1 MRHEEQEF
9 LSEGSFWRTYFA
21 TTAIVLAI
29 GLLPS
34 IMIVSKQGIRVIFP
48 ERLREESV
56 SDVLAQD
63 WIIHPRCVTMMTG
76 RERGEILLQ
85 LDCSELKDNLVAYYE
100 EQFEKQGY
108 VQKIAHDRETTTITA
123 KKDQVQCQ
131 VKISGFSVQIILSK
145 TKS

>member
-1 MRHEEQEF
+1 
-9 LSEGSFWRTYFA
+9 
-21 TTAIVLAI
+21 
-29 GLLPS
+29 
-34 IMIVSKQGIRVIFP
+34 
-48 ERLREESV
+48 
-56 SDVLAQD
+56 
-63 WIIHPRCVTMMTG
+63 MMTG